1 MISSK
6 PLLSIPFLFKTE
18 SNLASENIFS
28 NGYFFSLGRDAL
40 LVGLS
45 KLGLKAGDCIIV
57 PAYICYSTIKP
68 LEDYGY
74 IIKYV
79 DINEKME
86 LSIDHLEESIIKND
100 AKLIL
105 AAHYF
110 GFLVDLTNVLAISK
124 KYGLLVIEDCAHNF
138 LSGRKYQN
146 NKILGDAAIFSLR
159 KTLPVNGG
167 GVLCIKNDETYSRNN
182 KSNIKK
188 YSRTDL
194 LFISKF
200 LIFKLII
207 KIGFPNIYSSTF
219 TYFKNKTRSSFGLFK
234 LNHNSSHFFNLPY
247 EYRSKIFN
255 KYTSNLKYLEKVI
268 YKNRSNFKILSTE
281 LLKNNFL
288 LYKERLIEEEVP
300 QVLVVK
306 DLNAKLSVLHLRK
319 IGVPAYL
326 WPGKELPNEVLLS
339 KNFPVTNEYNQLM
352 VLLPVHIDLTAS
364 DIKKICSSYKSI

>member
-182 KSNIKK
+182 KSC
-188 YSRTDL
+188 L
-194 LFISKF
+194 L
-200 LIFKLII
+200 
-207 KIGFPNIYSSTF
+207 
-219 TYFKNKTRSSFGLFK
+219 
-234 LNHNSSHFFNLPY
+234 
-247 EYRSKIFN
+247 
-255 KYTSNLKYLEKVI
+255 YTSPSP
-268 YKNRSNFKILSTE
+268 RDS
-281 LLKNNFL
+281 
-288 LYKERLIEEEVP
+288 
-300 QVLVVK
+300 
-306 DLNAKLSVLHLRK
+306 
-319 IGVPAYL
+319 
-326 WPGKELPNEVLLS
+326 
-339 KNFPVTNEYNQLM
+339 
-352 VLLPVHIDLTAS
+352 
-364 DIKKICSSYKSI
+364 